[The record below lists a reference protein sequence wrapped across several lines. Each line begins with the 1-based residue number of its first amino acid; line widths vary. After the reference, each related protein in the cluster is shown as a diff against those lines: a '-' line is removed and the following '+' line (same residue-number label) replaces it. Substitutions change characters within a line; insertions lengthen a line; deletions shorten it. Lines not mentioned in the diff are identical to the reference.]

1 MFTVRVSVRVRPGDR
16 QQFVRQLKKEAQ
28 EVPARFAGCERFALY
43 ADPSDADNLLLYEEW
58 ASREAASAYLSSDYF
73 KAGEEILYPLMDG
86 SPDSA
91 YYESVRVGP

>member
-16 QQFVRQLKKEAQ
+16 QQFVTQLTKEAH
-28 EVPARFAGCERFALY
+28 EVPALFAGCERFALY
-43 ADPSDADNLLLYEEW
+43 ADPSDPDNLLLYEEW
-58 ASREAASAYLSSDYF
+58 VSREAASAYMSSDYF
-73 KAGEEILYPLMDG
+73 KAGGEILFPLMDG